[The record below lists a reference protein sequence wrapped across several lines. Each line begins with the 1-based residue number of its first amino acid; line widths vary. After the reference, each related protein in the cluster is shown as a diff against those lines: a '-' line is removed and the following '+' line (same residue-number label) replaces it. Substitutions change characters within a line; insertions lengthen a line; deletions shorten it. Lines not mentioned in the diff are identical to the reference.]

1 MYVCR
6 MLRLAADLFTHTT
19 YQIESK
25 AGYSYAD
32 KIDDSFHN
40 SVVLSVTFDKLRSR
54 VVYLN
59 FKELLYIIDFKLLHE
74 SRYYNI
80 SRMAACCMYVVA

>member
-19 YQIESK
+19 YRIESK

-40 SVVLSVTFDKLRSR
+40 SAVLSVEFDKLRSR
-54 VVYLN
+54 VV
-59 FKELLYIIDFKLLHE
+59 
-74 SRYYNI
+74 
-80 SRMAACCMYVVA
+80 